1 MCGSKTSLIVS
12 LVGNLRG
19 FAAIAGRRSM
29 PTAPMKKAHIACT
42 VGRTIMM
49 KARMLVLLS
58 LALGTASV
66 ALAQEPVQLKFSR
79 VVDLTLPIESNM
91 APIPGFKAY
100 AENPSRVNVIS
111 SITETQKEALR
122 AEGMTLSGNHEVN
135 NRAMITV
142 LSILVHNGTH
152 IDAPRHMVEKG
163 TPIDQMPVSQFV
175 KEGVLINLP
184 GKGPNSVVTVKD
196 VAESGVEIRPNT
208 IVMINTGWTDRM
220 WGKPGFWEQMPYL
233 ERGVAEYVANKGA
246 AGLAIDVFPE
256 KPLWRGVKL
265 DPGEVWIANHLAL
278 MQKNLPLIQ
287 FVTNLSQIGNNR
299 FTVVAIPLAI
309 KGGDASPV
317 RVVALVE

>member
-1 MCGSKTSLIVS
+1 M
-12 LVGNLRG
+12 
-19 FAAIAGRRSM
+19 
-29 PTAPMKKAHIACT
+29 
-42 VGRTIMM
+42 
-49 KARMLVLLS
+49 
-58 LALGTASV
+58 
-66 ALAQEPVQLKFSR
+66 ELKFTR

-91 APIPGFKAY
+91 APIPGLKAY
-100 AENPSRVNVIS
+100 SDNPSRVNVIS
-111 SITETQKEALR
+111 SITEAQKEALR
-122 AEGMTLSGNHEVN
+122 AEGMTLTSDHQVN

-152 IDAPRHMVEKG
+152 IDAPRHMMEKG
-163 TPIDQMPVSQFV
+163 IPIDQMPVTQFV

-184 GKGPNSVVTVKD
+184 DKAPNSVVTVKD

-233 ERGVAEYVANKGA
+233 ERGVAEYVVSKGA

-299 FTVVAIPLAI
+299 FTVVAVPLAI

-317 RVVALVE
+317 RVIALVE

>member
-1 MCGSKTSLIVS
+1 
-12 LVGNLRG
+12 
-19 FAAIAGRRSM
+19 
-29 PTAPMKKAHIACT
+29 
-42 VGRTIMM
+42 MM
-49 KARMLVLLS
+49 KARLLAFLF

-111 SITETQKEALR
+111 SITEAQKEALR
-122 AEGMTLSGNHEVN
+122 AEGMTLSSNHEVN

-163 TPIDQMPVSQFV
+163 TSIDQMPVSQFV

-208 IVMINTGWTDRM
+208 IVMINTGWTDKM

-299 FTVVAIPLAI
+299 FTVLAIPLAI

>member
-1 MCGSKTSLIVS
+1 MTKVRI
-12 LVGNLRG
+12 
-19 FAAIAGRRSM
+19 
-29 PTAPMKKAHIACT
+29 
-42 VGRTIMM
+42 
-49 KARMLVLLS
+49 LVLLS
-58 LALGTASV
+58 LVFGAAPV
-66 ALAQEPVQLKFSR
+66 ALAQETVQLKFSR

-91 APIPGFKAY
+91 APIPGLKPY
-100 AENPSRVNVIS
+100 LDNPSRVNVIS
-111 SITETQKEALR
+111 SITEAQRETLR
-122 AEGMTLSGNHEVN
+122 AEGMTLSSDHAVN
-135 NRAMITV
+135 GRSMISV

-163 TPIDQMPVSQFV
+163 ISVDKMPVAQFV

-184 GKGPNSVVTVKD
+184 DKGANSVVTVKD
-196 VAESGVEIRPNT
+196 IAESGVAIRANT
-208 IVMINTGWTDRM
+208 IVMINTGWTDKM

-233 ERGVAEYVANKGA
+233 ERGVAAYVISKGA

-278 MQKNLPLIQ
+278 MEKNLPLIQ

-299 FTVVAIPLAI
+299 FTVVAAPLAI

>member
-1 MCGSKTSLIVS
+1 
-12 LVGNLRG
+12 
-19 FAAIAGRRSM
+19 
-29 PTAPMKKAHIACT
+29 
-42 VGRTIMM
+42 MM
-49 KARMLVLLS
+49 KARMLALLS

-91 APIPGFKAY
+91 APIPGLKAY

-111 SITETQKEALR
+111 SITEAQKEALR
-122 AEGMTLSGNHEVN
+122 AEGMTLSSNHEVN

>member
-1 MCGSKTSLIVS
+1 
-12 LVGNLRG
+12 
-19 FAAIAGRRSM
+19 
-29 PTAPMKKAHIACT
+29 
-42 VGRTIMM
+42 
-49 KARMLVLLS
+49 
-58 LALGTASV
+58 
-66 ALAQEPVQLKFSR
+66 
-79 VVDLTLPIESNM
+79 
-91 APIPGFKAY
+91 
-100 AENPSRVNVIS
+100 VIS
-111 SITETQKEALR
+111 SITEAQKEALR
-122 AEGMTLSGNHEVN
+122 AEGMTLSSDHQVN

-152 IDAPRHMVEKG
+152 IDAPRHMIEKG
-163 TPIDQMPVSQFV
+163 IPIDQMPVTQFV
-175 KEGVLINLP
+175 KEGVLINVP

-208 IVMINTGWTDRM
+208 IVMINTGWTDKM

-265 DPGEVWIANHLAL
+265 DPDEVWIANHLAM

-299 FTVVAIPLAI
+299 FTVVAVPLAI

-317 RVVALVE
+317 RVIALVE

>member
-1 MCGSKTSLIVS
+1 
-12 LVGNLRG
+12 
-19 FAAIAGRRSM
+19 
-29 PTAPMKKAHIACT
+29 
-42 VGRTIMM
+42 MM
-49 KARMLVLLS
+49 KPRMLVLVS
-58 LALGTASV
+58 LVWGTTSV

-100 AENPSRVNVIS
+100 ADNPSRVNVIS
-111 SITETQKEALR
+111 SITEAQKEAQR
-122 AEGMTLSGNHEVN
+122 AEGMTLSSNHEVN

-163 TPIDQMPVSQFV
+163 IPIDQMPVSQFV

-184 GKGPNSVVTVKD
+184 GKGPNSVVTVKE

-287 FVTNLSQIGNNR
+287 FVTNLSQIGNGR

-317 RVVALVE
+317 RVIALVE

>member
-1 MCGSKTSLIVS
+1 ME
-12 LVGNLRG
+12 R
-19 FAAIAGRRSM
+19 
-29 PTAPMKKAHIACT
+29 AHVAST
-42 VGRTIMM
+42 VGRPIMM
-49 KARMLVLLS
+49 KARTLALLS
-58 LALGTASV
+58 LVLATASV
-66 ALAQEPVQLKFSR
+66 AMAQEPVQLKFNR

-100 AENPSRVNVIS
+100 ADNPSRVNVIS
-111 SITETQKEALR
+111 SITEAQKEAAR
-122 AEGMTLSGNHEVN
+122 AEGMTLSSDHQVN

-152 IDAPRHMVEKG
+152 IDAPRHMMEKG
-163 TPIDQMPVSQFV
+163 IPIDQMPVTQFV
-175 KEGVLINLP
+175 KEGVLINVP

-208 IVMINTGWTDRM
+208 IVMINTGWTDKM

-265 DPGEVWIANHLAL
+265 DPGEVWIANHLAM

-299 FTVVAIPLAI
+299 FTVVAVPLAI

>member
-1 MCGSKTSLIVS
+1 
-12 LVGNLRG
+12 
-19 FAAIAGRRSM
+19 
-29 PTAPMKKAHIACT
+29 
-42 VGRTIMM
+42 MM
-49 KARMLVLLS
+49 KPRMLVLVS
-58 LALGTASV
+58 LVWGTTSV
-66 ALAQEPVQLKFSR
+66 ALAQEPIQLKFSR

-100 AENPSRVNVIS
+100 ADNPSRVNVIS
-111 SITETQKEALR
+111 SITEAQKEAQR
-122 AEGMTLSGNHEVN
+122 AEGMTLSSNHEVN

-163 TPIDQMPVSQFV
+163 IPIDQMPVSQFV

-184 GKGPNSVVTVKD
+184 GKGPNSVVTVKE

-278 MQKNLPLIQ
+278 MQRNLPLIQ
-287 FVTNLSQIGNNR
+287 FVTNLSQIGNGR

-317 RVVALVE
+317 RVIALVE

>member
-1 MCGSKTSLIVS
+1 
-12 LVGNLRG
+12 
-19 FAAIAGRRSM
+19 
-29 PTAPMKKAHIACT
+29 
-42 VGRTIMM
+42 MM
-49 KARMLVLLS
+49 KARMLVVLS

-66 ALAQEPVQLKFSR
+66 ALAQAPVQLKFSR

-100 AENPSRVNVIS
+100 SDNPSRVNVIS
-111 SITETQKEALR
+111 SITEAQKEAVR
-122 AEGMTLSGNHEVN
+122 AEGMTLSSDHQVN

-152 IDAPRHMVEKG
+152 IDAPRHMMEKG
-163 TPIDQMPVSQFV
+163 IPIDQMPVTQFV
-175 KEGVLINLP
+175 KEGVLINVP

-196 VAESGVEIRPNT
+196 VAESGVDIRPDT
-208 IVMINTGWTDRM
+208 IVMINTGWTDKM

-265 DPGEVWIANHLAL
+265 DPDEVWIANHLAM

-299 FTVVAIPLAI
+299 FTVVAMPLAI

-317 RVVALVE
+317 RVIALVE

>member
-1 MCGSKTSLIVS
+1 
-12 LVGNLRG
+12 
-19 FAAIAGRRSM
+19 
-29 PTAPMKKAHIACT
+29 
-42 VGRTIMM
+42 MM
-49 KARMLVLLS
+49 KARILVLLS
-58 LALGTASV
+58 LALGPASV

-111 SITETQKEALR
+111 SITEAQKEALR
-122 AEGMTLSGNHEVN
+122 AEGMTLSSNHEVN

-163 TPIDQMPVSQFV
+163 IPIDQMPVSQFI

-220 WGKPGFWEQMPYL
+220 WGKAGFWEQMPYL
-233 ERGVAEYVANKGA
+233 ERGVAEYIANKGA

-299 FTVVAIPLAI
+299 FIVVAMPLAI

-317 RVVALVE
+317 RVIALVE

>member
-1 MCGSKTSLIVS
+1 
-12 LVGNLRG
+12 
-19 FAAIAGRRSM
+19 
-29 PTAPMKKAHIACT
+29 
-42 VGRTIMM
+42 MM
-49 KARMLVLLS
+49 KARILVLLS
-58 LALGTASV
+58 LVLGTASV
-66 ALAQEPVQLKFSR
+66 ALAQAPVQLKFSR

-100 AENPSRVNVIS
+100 ADNPSRVNVIS
-111 SITETQKEALR
+111 SITEAQKEALS
-122 AEGMTLSGNHEVN
+122 AEGMTLSSNHEVN

-163 TPIDQMPVSQFV
+163 IPIDQMPVSQFV

-184 GKGPNSVVTVKD
+184 GKGPNSVVTVKE

-278 MQKNLPLIQ
+278 MQRNLPLIQ
-287 FVTNLSQIGNNR
+287 FVTNLSQIGNGR

-317 RVVALVE
+317 RVIALVE

>member
-1 MCGSKTSLIVS
+1 MTKVRI
-12 LVGNLRG
+12 
-19 FAAIAGRRSM
+19 
-29 PTAPMKKAHIACT
+29 
-42 VGRTIMM
+42 
-49 KARMLVLLS
+49 LVLLS
-58 LALGTASV
+58 LVFGAAPV
-66 ALAQEPVQLKFSR
+66 ALAQETVQLKFSR

-91 APIPGFKAY
+91 APIPGLKPY
-100 AENPSRVNVIS
+100 LDNPSRVNVIS
-111 SITETQKEALR
+111 SITEAQRETLR
-122 AEGMTLSGNHEVN
+122 AEGMTLSSDHAVN
-135 NRAMITV
+135 GRSMISV

-163 TPIDQMPVSQFV
+163 ISVDKMPVAQFV
-175 KEGVLINLP
+175 KEGVLITLP
-184 GKGPNSVVTVKD
+184 DKGPNSVVTVKD
-196 VAESGVEIRPNT
+196 IAESGVAIRANT
-208 IVMINTGWTDRM
+208 IVMINTGWTDKM

-233 ERGVAEYVANKGA
+233 ERGVAAYVISKGA

-278 MQKNLPLIQ
+278 MEKNLPLIQ

-299 FTVVAIPLAI
+299 FTVVAAPLAI

>member
-1 MCGSKTSLIVS
+1 
-12 LVGNLRG
+12 
-19 FAAIAGRRSM
+19 
-29 PTAPMKKAHIACT
+29 MK
-42 VGRTIMM
+42 ML
-49 KARMLVLLS
+49 ARAVVLF
-58 LALGTASV
+58 SV
-66 ALAQEPVQLKFSR
+66 ALGMGSTALAQAPVQLKFSR

-91 APIPGFKAY
+91 APIPGLKAY
-100 AENPSRVNVIS
+100 SDNPSRVNVIS
-111 SITETQKEALR
+111 SITEAQKEALR
-122 AEGMTLSGNHEVN
+122 AEGMTLSTDHQVN

-152 IDAPRHMVEKG
+152 IDAPRHMMEKG
-163 TPIDQMPVSQFV
+163 IPIDQMPVSQFV
-175 KEGVLINLP
+175 KEGVLINVS

-196 VAESGVEIRPNT
+196 IAESGVEIRPDT

-233 ERGVAEYVANKGA
+233 ERGVAEYVTNKGA

-265 DPGEVWIANHLAL
+265 DPGEVWIANHLAM

-287 FVTNLSQIGNNR
+287 FVTNLSQIGSSK
-299 FTVVAIPLAI
+299 FTVVAMPLAI

-317 RVVALVE
+317 RVIALVE